1 MFPNMKPDQL
11 ARRIRRH
18 LKRTGMAPSTFGT
31 KAVGDPHLLTDLDR
45 GREPRRRTVDRIVA
59 FIKAEETQ
67 AAASAALACE
77 QVAA

>member
-1 MFPNMKPDQL
+1 MIPNMMPDQL
-11 ARRIRRH
+11 TRRIRRH

-31 KAVGDPHLLTDLDR
+31 KAVGDPHLLRDLEK
-45 GREPRRRTVDRIVA
+45 GREPRRRTVERIVA

-67 AAASAALACE
+67 ISAPRATGRE